1 MAAHAD
7 ILDQKEPLGRS
18 LAGSLA
24 LHATVFAAVIGYGVI
39 QSSHHENWGDPN
51 GGGMGSVAVNVVNN
65 PIRLPSTTGPKNPV
79 ANDTESHVPE
89 PKPTPKTLPK
99 VKPPEPDANAIP
111 LRDKKAIQRLARQNP
126 HDYVPPNKFR
136 EQQTDLPNQLHSTSG
151 QALSS
156 PDFAMTGAGGVGVG
170 TNSPIGTRF
179 GYYADII
186 RNKVAQNWHTGEV
199 DPRISNAPEL
209 VVRFTLR
216 RDGSVVSNS
225 VKVVQ
230 SSRIQP
236 LDNSAQ
242 RAILDASPF
251 GQLPQQFEKDQAD
264 LELHF
269 ILRR

>member
-1 MAAHAD
+1 MASHAD

-24 LHATVFAAVIGYGVI
+24 LHATLCAAILGYGVI
-39 QSSHHENWGDPN
+39 QSSHRENWGDPN
-51 GGGMGSVAVNVVNN
+51 GGGMGSVAVKVVTS
-65 PIRLPSTTGPKNPV
+65 PIRLPSNTGPKNPV
-79 ANDTESHVPE
+79 ANDTESRVPE
-89 PKPTPKTLPK
+89 PKPTPKAPPK
-99 VKPPEPDANAIP
+99 VKTPEPDAKAIP
-111 LRDKKAIQRLARQNP
+111 IKDKKAIERLARQNP

-136 EQQTDLPNQLHSTSG
+136 EQQNDRPNQLHSTSG

-170 TNSPIGTRF
+170 TDSPLGTRF

-186 RNKVAQNWHTGEV
+186 RNKVAQNWRTGEV
-199 DPRISNAPEL
+199 DPRISTAPEV

-216 RDGSVVSNS
+216 RDGSVVPNT
-225 VKVVQ
+225 VRVVQ

-251 GQLPQQFEKDQAD
+251 GQLPPQFEKDQAD